1 MILDKS
7 GSMQLVKEK
16 TIEGF
21 NTFLDEQKK
30 VPGEATISLVQFDTK
45 VEKTYLA
52 KPQDVQF
59 SKKDRVNNSKVNS

>member
-1 MILDKS
+1 
-7 GSMQLVKEK
+7 MQLVKEK